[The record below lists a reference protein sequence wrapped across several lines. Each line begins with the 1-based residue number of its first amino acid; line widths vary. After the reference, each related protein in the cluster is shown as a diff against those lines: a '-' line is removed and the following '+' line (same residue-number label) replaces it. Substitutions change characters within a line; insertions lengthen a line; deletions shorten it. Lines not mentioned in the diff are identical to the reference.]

1 MKTNMNVARNM
12 YGRFIVDEHK
22 VELTPVYKFGGLN
35 GMLIEVTFKDGST
48 WNKTFDEDTM
58 KNGKLNW
65 GSSENYEV
73 SIEFA
78 NVDRNSVDIGLGFS
92 YIRKGGCML
101 W

>member
-1 MKTNMNVARNM
+1 MKTNMNVAMNM

-22 VELTPVYKFGGLN
+22 VELTPVYKFGGLV

-48 WNKTFDEDTM
+48 WNKTFDRNAM

-73 SIEFA
+73 SVEFVNIDSVTVNIE
-78 NVDRNSVDIGLGFS
+78 LEFS

-101 W
+101 